1 MDAAT
6 VNDLIADARPLTPE
20 GADFVLDLRELLLTK
35 GHAGSCVQCFFGLLG
50 DLNRP
55 GSLLPL
61 RHWLE
66 AHLEVAVKVDGETR
80 EPIPFAIGTSKN
92 LNEYCKQIFSLI
104 REDRRYDEEM
114 IRLNFQYRKV
124 ALS

>member
-20 GADFVLDLRELLLTK
+20 GADFVLNFRDLLSSG
-35 GHAGSCVQCFFGLLG
+35 GHAGSCLQCFFGLLG

-61 RHWLE
+61 RHLLE
-66 AHLEVAVKVDGETR
+66 AQLEVAVKVDGETR

-92 LNEYCKQIFSLI
+92 LNEYCEQIFPLI
-104 REDRRYDEEM
+104 CEDRKYDAEV
-114 IRLNFQYRKV
+114 IRLNFQYREV